1 MESATSSS
9 SEDITTRPWM
19 CGDQAPIKLLTSSH
33 VTEQN
38 YNEQNLLCTCVYGT
52 MCSLHLPSY
61 IGCYER
67 NRQKKLRN

>member
-33 VTEQN
+33 VTEHN
-38 YNEQNLLCTCVYGT
+38 YNEQNLLCTLNMELCVLCIYQVT
-52 MCSLHLPSY
+52 LAVTKE
-61 IGCYER
+61 IIKR
-67 NRQKKLRN
+67 N